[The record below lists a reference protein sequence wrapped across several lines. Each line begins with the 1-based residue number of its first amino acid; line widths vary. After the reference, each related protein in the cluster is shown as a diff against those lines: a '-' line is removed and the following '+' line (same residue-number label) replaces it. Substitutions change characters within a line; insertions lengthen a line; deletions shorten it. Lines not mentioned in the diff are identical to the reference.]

1 VKAKGVRTFGDL
13 VRREDAELRYRYK
26 AQVIASDVTE
36 RRLLVLP
43 RDATKLGI
51 ADPDD
56 LSVALAVRMSMSIP
70 VFFEPVRLKNPET
83 GVEHLI
89 VDGGIL
95 SNVPVWLFD
104 AEDSLWPTFGMK
116 LVENPKLP
124 MPGEPLLPEKPRS
137 GVLLVVDY
145 LRSLVDTMMAAH
157 DRLYIEEHD
166 FARTIA
172 IDTLGVGTTEFGLT
186 GERAMELYESGRRA
200 AREFLAHIPEG
211 VPHR

>member
-1 VKAKGVRTFGDL
+1 
-13 VRREDAELRYRYK
+13 
-26 AQVIASDVTE
+26 VIASDVTE

-43 RDATKLGI
+43 RDAPKLGI
-51 ADPDD
+51 NDPDE

-70 VFFEPVRLKNPET
+70 IFFEPVRFKNPET

-89 VDGGIL
+89 VDGGML
-95 SNVPVWLFD
+95 SNFPVWLFD
-104 AEDSLWPTFGMK
+104 AEEPLWPTFGMK
-116 LVENPKLP
+116 LVENPKLSL
-124 MPGEPLLPEKPRS
+124 PGEPLLPEKPRS

-172 IDTLGVGTTEFGLT
+172 IDTLGVGTTEFDLST
-186 GERAMELYESGRRA
+186 ERALALYESGRTA
-200 AREFLAHIPEG
+200 AREFLAQSREG